1 MILIRLFKRIRFFLA
16 RLIKK
21 EGVES
26 IILFVA
32 DVRAIVENPA
42 TADLALLTPSK
53 KDDKVIAKIKDV
65 FTHVDIFEET
75 VQKAKEKEDVDLV
88 AYFIDRVRNTKKNRR
103 AGIYLALASEL
114 LRKLNEKYS
123 HSEADTLVQLAI
135 TKQKYAL

>member
-26 IILFVA
+26 IILFVT
-32 DVRAIVENPA
+32 DVRTIVENPA

-53 KDDKVIAKIKDV
+53 KDDKVLAKIKEA

-88 AYFIDRVRNTKKNRR
+88 AYFIERVRNTKKNRR
-103 AGIYLALASEL
+103 TGIYLALASEL

>member
-1 MILIRLFKRIRFFLA
+1 
-16 RLIKK
+16 
-21 EGVES
+21 
-26 IILFVA
+26 VA